1 MLLLLEVLIANIV
14 RRQIRILTNFQELPR
29 NNIITFHIYQLK
41 KIFSLSN
48 NNKIVKILTEMRSSE
63 DKTNDALSLA
73 MNNFKLLLLGSLHD
87 GNLMKIKFFQKYHY
101 S

>member
-1 MLLLLEVLIANIV
+1 M
-14 RRQIRILTNFQELPR
+14 
-29 NNIITFHIYQLK
+29 
-41 KIFSLSN
+41 SN
-48 NNKIVKILTEMRSSE
+48 KNKIVKILTEMRSAE

-87 GNLMKIKFFQKYHY
+87 ENLMKIKFFQKYRY